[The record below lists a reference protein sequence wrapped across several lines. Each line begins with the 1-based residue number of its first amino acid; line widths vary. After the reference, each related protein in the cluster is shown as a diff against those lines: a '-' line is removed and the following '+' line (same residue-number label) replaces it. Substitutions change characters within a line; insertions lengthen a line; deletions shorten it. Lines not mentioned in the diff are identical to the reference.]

1 MLRLLHPVAACSR
14 RSILGTRWS
23 CSSDVYVEWR
33 GRVQHALCIRPSEC
47 VCDLC
52 LAIWRSAALYP
63 QRAQCGSIMMHE
75 LELPGSVND
84 CHNDDIELSLYKAT
98 GLPSPTQ
105 RQGTVLNDETVRNIV
120 REEALESMREEVL
133 ESTRTDALQLV

>member
-1 MLRLLHPVAACSR
+1 
-14 RSILGTRWS
+14 
-23 CSSDVYVEWR
+23 
-33 GRVQHALCIRPSEC
+33 
-47 VCDLC
+47 
-52 LAIWRSAALYP
+52 
-63 QRAQCGSIMMHE
+63 MMRE
-75 LELPGSVND
+75 LELTGSV
-84 CHNDDIELSLYKAT
+84 NDDIELSLYKAT